1 MSMPEAFDAVDVIRA
16 KRDNNR
22 LSDPMID
29 WVIDAYTRGVVTSDQ
44 MAALAMAIFLNGMS
58 REEIVTWTTAMMNS
72 GIRMNFDSL
81 GRPTADKHSTGGVA
95 TKSHCRLHH

>member
-29 WVIDAYTRGVVTSDQ
+29 WVIDAYTHLTCTSGRCFGFFE
-44 MAALAMAIFLNGMS
+44 LCS
-58 REEIVTWTTAMMNS
+58 RWW
-72 GIRMNFDSL
+72 
-81 GRPTADKHSTGGVA
+81 GGV
-95 TKSHCRLHH
+95 